1 MGKFLKLSQ
10 LKIKGNNMY
19 KKLEVLNKIQHK
31 NKSVAEVSD
40 FLYSKNLINAPI
52 ALSEFF
58 EACKNYPIF
67 FAKDKNNKWFSTAL
81 LGYKEGENL
90 FVDKK
95 GKWKELHYIP
105 AFIRGF
111 PFILVNQESKKEMV
125 VSIDSE
131 YLDEKK
137 SSKKLFD
144 ENGNNSEFLN
154 GAINFLNQYYTDSL
168 SANEFIKQL
177 ETWELLEE
185 KVVNITNSKKEK
197 FTLGGFFIV
206 NEEKLKHLSKKKKD
220 DICAKDAYSLITAH
234 LISLSNI
241 QKLGAI

>member
-1 MGKFLKLSQ
+1 
-10 LKIKGNNMY
+10 MY

-67 FAKDKNNKWFSTAL
+67 FAKDKDNKWFSTAL

-111 PFILVNQESKKEMV
+111 PFILVNQENKKEMV

-154 GAINFLNQYYTDSL
+154 NVIGFLNQYYTDSL

-185 KVVNITNSKKEK
+185 KVVNNKKPSNSLKL
-197 FTLGGFFIV
+197 LGGFFIV

-241 QKLGAI
+241 QKLGLIK